1 MNILH
6 LKYAAEVARTG
17 SLRKASENLFIGQ
30 PNLSRAV
37 KELEQSLGITIFKRA
52 AKGVTPTPRGE
63 EFLAYAQ
70 SITAQLDELE
80 SLYRPHSTT
89 ALELN
94 VAVPRASYV
103 AAAFADFLNGRVDR
117 EHINVHFRETDAN
130 NTVNLVASGDMDFG
144 IIRYQVRHEGYFQQ
158 LLAENQLDSEVL
170 REFKLAV
177 MFSKDHP
184 LAGLAEVPYH
194 KLAGYPEI
202 VHGDYQTPSLSF
214 SQIKQ
219 GAELEASMKRIYI
232 YDRGSQFDLL
242 QRVKGAYMWVS
253 PVPEDLLNQRGMVT
267 RPCKLSGILNR
278 DVVIRPKG
286 KVLSEDAKQLV
297 KTLQAACEQN

>member
-1 MNILH
+1 MNTTVLRYVVEVNRVRSIS
-6 LKYAAEVARTG
+6 KAAQ
-17 SLRKASENLFIGQ
+17 NLYMGQ
-30 PNLSRAV
+30 PNLSRAI
-37 KELEQSLGITIFKRA
+37 KDLEAELGITIFKRT

-158 LLAENQLDSEVL
+158 LLAENQLDSRGAAGVQAGGDVL
-170 REFKLAV
+170 QGPPLGGAGGGALSQAGRVSGDRPRGLSDAV
-177 MFSKDHP
+177 AVLQPDQ
-184 LAGLAEVPYH
+184 AGGG
-194 KLAGYPEI
+194 AGG
-202 VHGDYQTPSLSF
+202 VH
-214 SQIKQ
+214 
-219 GAELEASMKRIYI
+219 EA
-232 YDRGSQFDLL
+232 DLHL
-242 QRVKGAYMWVS
+242 RPGE
-253 PVPEDLLNQRGMVT
+253 PVRSAPAG
-267 RPCKLSGILNR
+267 
-278 DVVIRPKG
+278 
-286 KVLSEDAKQLV
+286 
-297 KTLQAACEQN
+297 